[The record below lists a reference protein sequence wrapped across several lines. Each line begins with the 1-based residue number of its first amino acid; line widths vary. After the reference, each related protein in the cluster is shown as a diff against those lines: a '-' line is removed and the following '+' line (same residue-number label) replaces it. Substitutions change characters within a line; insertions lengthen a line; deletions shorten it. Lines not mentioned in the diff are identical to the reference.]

1 MQGIVSM
8 PQEQWR
14 YLTCLTMM
22 YLQRCWRLW
31 TLLNLETGCSNWT
44 RIGPKTWRMKMCQE
58 LKLKINMGN
67 WLSTHWSPV
76 QKEQVSAGSRMLH
89 SIFNEVNNSVAL
101 ELRKTSKAEVTWTS
115 YMLTSDICNLKEMVY
130 PRLFEKKDE
139 WHLSSLPWSCS
150 ILTCRTNPFSLKV
163 RLQIVQVSPHT
174 LRCNL
179 FIKYRYID
187 WIICEMHNGHLK
199 M

>member
-1 MQGIVSM
+1 MLMQGIVSM

-130 PRLFEKKDE
+130 PRLFERKG
-139 WHLSSLPWSCS
+139 WV
-150 ILTCRTNPFSLKV
+150 TLKF
-163 RLQIVQVSPHT
+163 PT
-174 LRCNL
+174 LVVFYSDMSNKPIQFEGKAANCP
-179 FIKYRYID
+179 
-187 WIICEMHNGHLK
+187 G
-199 M
+199 